1 MFCILFCT
9 CIIFH
14 EKLKLNIYI
23 CIYIRYIYKDDNRNK
38 QLKNTKTKISKS
50 KKRGEDIIGRNN
62 VQILDIILDGW
73 AGMKWKL
80 LIQYHSIN

>member
-1 MFCILFCT
+1 M
-9 CIIFH
+9 
-14 EKLKLNIYI
+14 

-62 VQILDIILDGW
+62 VQILDIKNIGW
-73 AGMKWKL
+73 MGWNEME
-80 LIQYHSIN
+80 IINTIS